1 MSGRDTSP
9 RPGGRWWSSLA
20 PRPSPS
26 ASVPVPE
33 RPDER
38 AVAAFAAL
46 DRALGVR
53 RTSSLFRESTGRG
66 GQRWAHLWPFSR
78 AAMAALDLVELGALP
93 VERAAGIL
101 GDGLACYRRSDGVLP
116 AYDSAVRPPLGPGG
130 DRFYDDN
137 AWVGL
142 ALVRLHRLSGAPAV
156 LDRAAEVFAFLVSGW
171 QDDPD
176 LPRPGGVAWVESST
190 NSDRNT
196 VSTAPAAQLGFLL
209 HGLGAAGGDA
219 VAWAD
224 RMLAWVHEV
233 LRDPADGL
241 FWDHID
247 ARGTI
252 EATKW
257 SYNQG
262 NVIGAEL
269 ARHALGGRCGGRGR
283 GERCLPGRGGGG
295 GCARPLRLRAGRADG
310 TGSGVQRHLL
320 PEPGRARR
328 GGGRERR
335 ERVSR
340 RRWSATPTRSGAPGA
355 TATAWS
361 SRRAVVE
368 RWPSSTRRRWSRSR
382 PSRRRLSNSGPGP
395 ALGRPPSS
403 PDAGDG

>member
-38 AVAAFAAL
+38 AVAAFSAL

-53 RTSSLFRESTGRG
+53 RTSSLFRESTGWG

-269 ARHALGGRCGGRGR
+269 ARHALGDGWPDGG
-283 GERCLPGRGGGG
+283 E
-295 GCARPLRLRAGRADG
+295 A
-310 TGSGVQRHLL
+310 SGVSRAEAVAVAALDHYDSV
-320 PEPGRARR
+320 PGGLIGQGLAFNAIFFRNLVELGEVAGASVGARIQEAVVGHADEVWRARCDGDGLVVPAR
-328 GGGRERR
+328 
-335 ERVSR
+335 
-340 RRWSATPTRSGAPGA
+340 
-355 TATAWS
+355 
-361 SRRAVVE
+361 VVE

-382 PSRRRLSNSGPGP
+382 PSRRWLPNRGPGP
-395 ALGRPPSS
+395 ALGRTPSS
-403 PDAGDG
+403 PDVGDG